1 MQKIRYLS
9 LIVLLIL
16 LLYLA
21 ATALFAWLFRVQ
33 SEEVRITRTPAPT
46 FTPAPPTAVVVI
58 PTATVLPTATST
70 PTASPSPTSLPAT
83 FTPVPSTPTPA
94 PTPTS
99 SPTPGPQL
107 SAASTVN
114 VRSGPGTNYPVVAA
128 LPPNVIV
135 LVTGRNNEASWWQI
149 SSPEGASG
157 WVANSVVQV
166 SNTANVPVVAAP
178 PPPPTPTP
186 AATPTPE
193 KPKYQFEPT
202 GWYADTNYGLTR
214 FLGNITDAAGNPVNG
229 VYVQASCGG
238 FSAISNPS
246 GPVGGLNGEG
256 AFWPPGFYDLTLATK
271 PVPCKWVL
279 TVVTTNDQRTATGT
293 LSEPIEVE
301 VTVDKSIVTAN
312 WRKNW

>member
-1 MQKIRYLS
+1 MQKVRYLS
-9 LIVLLIL
+9 LTVLLIL

-21 ATALFAWLFRVQ
+21 VTALFAWLFRIRNEAVH
-33 SEEVRITRTPAPT
+33 ITRTPAPT
-46 FTPAPPTAVVVI
+46 FTLAPPTAVVVI
-58 PTATVLPTATST
+58 PTATPSPTPTST
-70 PTASPSPTSLPAT
+70 PTLAPSPTPLPDT
-83 FTPVPSTPTPA
+83 PTPVP

-99 SPTPGPQL
+99 TPTPGPQL
-107 SAASTVN
+107 TAASTVN
-114 VRSGPGTNYPVVAA
+114 IRSGPGTNYPVITA
-128 LPPNVIV
+128 LPPN
-135 LVTGRNNEASWWQI
+135 LVVPITGRNNEASWWQI
-149 SSPEGASG
+149 SNAGGTTG
-157 WVANSVVQV
+157 WVANAVVQA
-166 SNTANVPVVAAP
+166 SNTANVPVVVAP

-246 GPVGGLNGEG
+246 GPVGGLNNEG
-256 AFWPPGFYDLTLATK
+256 ANWPPGFYDITLATK
-271 PVPCKWVL
+271 PIPCKWVL
-279 TVVTTNDQRTATGT
+279 SIVTTDDQRTATGA

-301 VTVDKSIVTAN
+301 VTYDKSIVTAN

>member
-1 MQKIRYLS
+1 MQKVRYLS

-16 LLYLA
+16 VLYLA
-21 ATALFAWLFRVQ
+21 ATALFAWLFRVR
-33 SEEVRITRTPAPT
+33 SEAVQITRTPAPT
-46 FTPAPPTAVVVI
+46 FTPVPPTAVVVI
-58 PTATVLPTATST
+58 PTATPSPTATST
-70 PTASPSPTSLPAT
+70 PTIAPSPTPVPDT
-83 FTPVPSTPTPA
+83 PTPVPPTPTP
-94 PTPTS
+94 T
-99 SPTPGPQL
+99 PTPGAQL
-107 SAASTVN
+107 AAANTVN

-128 LPPNVIV
+128 LPPN
-135 LVTGRNNEASWWQI
+135 LVVPITGRNNEASWWQI
-149 SSPEGASG
+149 SNADGASG
-157 WVANSVVQV
+157 WVANSVVQA
-166 SNTANVPVVAAP
+166 SNTANVPLVVAP
-178 PPPPTPTP
+178 PPPATPTP

-214 FLGNITDAAGNPVNG
+214 FLGNITDPAGNPVNG

-246 GPVGGLNGEG
+246 GPIGGLNGEG
-256 AFWPPGFYDLTLATK
+256 AFWPPGFYDITLATK

-279 TVVTTNDQRTATGT
+279 TIVTTNDQRTATGA

-301 VTVDKSIVTAN
+301 VTYDKSIVTAN